1 MIKNYK
7 YKIFIYF
14 NMEEIKHRISER
26 NYNFLQKLQE
36 YIGSELIFFG
46 SIKRCDFI
54 PKYSDIDIA
63 IITDNIQD
71 TIVKLKNFL
80 DIDNRKMRKIFQ
92 KFSNNNTIVY
102 GYKTNY
108 DDTDNNLSLE
118 IVLYDI
124 KYKKQVLNSIYSIN
138 NFPFYITYTLLI
150 IKILFYNLNII
161 SKDVFDFIKKTMIK
175 KYLNQTD
182 DNLIAIKI

>member
-1 MIKNYK
+1 
-7 YKIFIYF
+7 
-14 NMEEIKHRISER
+14 
-26 NYNFLQKLQE
+26 
-36 YIGSELIFFG
+36 
-46 SIKRCDFI
+46 
-54 PKYSDIDIA
+54 
-63 IITDNIQD
+63 
-71 TIVKLKNFL
+71 
-80 DIDNRKMRKIFQ
+80 MRKIFQ

-161 SKDVFDFIKKTMIK
+161 SKDVFDFIKKIMIK